1 MVLRG
6 LKNFAKS
13 IKYYFTPLGMITIF
27 TTIGLTVALTGIF
40 GAVKELFTSL
50 AATIGEANV
59 NWGDVG
65 NSIWGSITS
74 LNWDLTKLLSIDWIV
89 NTLKTALAASGLGD
103 TVAEA
108 GNSIVQCGT
117 SIIRYLVIFLV
128 LFLVGLIVGY
138 ILLYFQVRGGIM
150 KTKWWQTI
158 LHGLFDTTIQ
168 IAMIVVFILLIRLW
182 NGFIFIIPLVGL
194 LLSETISVVQGYLLH
209 GYKKIAF
216 KEVFKFKTVVLCTL
230 SDAIIFVSGIITI
243 VLLALI
249 INPIIGIVIGLPLLE
264 IAIIVSRLSAES
276 YVVDK
281 ISGEYDRE
289 VQARKERRELRRE
302 KRLAKQAK
310 SDA

>member
-1 MVLRG
+1 
-6 LKNFAKS
+6 
-13 IKYYFTPLGMITIF
+13 
-27 TTIGLTVALTGIF
+27 
-40 GAVKELFTSL
+40 
-50 AATIGEANV
+50 
-59 NWGDVG
+59 
-65 NSIWGSITS
+65 
-74 LNWDLTKLLSIDWIV
+74 
-89 NTLKTALAASGLGD
+89 
-103 TVAEA
+103 
-108 GNSIVQCGT
+108 
-117 SIIRYLVIFLV
+117 
-128 LFLVGLIVGY
+128 
-138 ILLYFQVRGGIM
+138 M